1 MCYSPGCHC
10 MEPGGKL
17 HGPYRYRYG
26 KSKRV
31 DGRVVTPYGGK
42 PKK

>member
-1 MCYSPGCHC
+1 

-26 KSKRV
+26 KSRRV
-31 DGRVVTPYGGK
+31 DGRVVTP
-42 PKK
+42 